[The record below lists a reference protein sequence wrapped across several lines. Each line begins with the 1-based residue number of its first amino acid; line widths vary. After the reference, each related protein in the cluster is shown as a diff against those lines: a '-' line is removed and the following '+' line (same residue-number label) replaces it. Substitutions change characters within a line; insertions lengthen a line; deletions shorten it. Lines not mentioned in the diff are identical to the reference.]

1 MFRILKTPPTDSRIS
16 PATHAASRKILRN
29 LPNGYVGPAETA
41 ATSGDLNRP
50 VCGPFRAAMNAGDVL
65 GRRFLQCDCPNPLAS
80 KSTTT
85 GDSVSQ
91 RGCGLLVHGY
101 STKAA
106 PVANCNPRFVY
117 DSSDYIRFKKLGAQK
132 KGYVNKSREA
142 GSSGGYVMQR
152 LQRAR

>member
-16 PATHAASRKILRN
+16 PATHATSRKILRN

-41 ATSGDLNRP
+41 ATTGDLNRP

-80 KSTTT
+80 KSTTM
-85 GDSVSQ
+85 GDSVSH

-132 KGYVNKSREA
+132 KGYVNKSRDS